1 MAYAYHVQVSTDERQ
16 DTEEYAMQEEETLQ
30 PATEG
35 SVKVATVEAAEEN
48 LKPMAIN
55 PQSA

>member
-1 MAYAYHVQVSTDERQ
+1 
-16 DTEEYAMQEEETLQ
+16 MQEEETLQ
-30 PATEG
+30 PVNEG

-48 LKPMAIN
+48 LKPMSIN

>member
-1 MAYAYHVQVSTDERQ
+1 MDERQ